1 MTAPHLCRRSILAM
15 VVVALVPVAVPS
27 PACAD
32 SPAVAPVR
40 QLIDGLTRVMKA
52 GRATPFT
59 QRFDMLAPVIDQ
71 TIDLSTI
78 LKASVGATWDN
89 LPPDQQATLMKAFRR
104 YTVASYVDGFDE
116 DDEHFVINPEPRV
129 SGDEQVI
136 RTEII
141 QDTGEEHRLDHVMRH
156 GPAGWRIVDVLADGA
171 ISRVAVQRS
180 DFRQLMRQGGA
191 SALAKSLETKSADL
205 SG

>member
-1 MTAPHLCRRSILAM
+1 MIAPHLCRRSILAM
-15 VVVALVPVAVPS
+15 VAVALVPVAVPS

-116 DDEHFVINPEPRV
+116 DDEHFVIDPEPGSPGTSR
-129 SGDEQVI
+129 SSEPRSF
-136 RTEII
+136 RTPGRN
-141 QDTGEEHRLDHVMRH
+141 TGWIML
-156 GPAGWRIVDVLADGA
+156 
-171 ISRVAVQRS
+171 
-180 DFRQLMRQGGA
+180 
-191 SALAKSLETKSADL
+191 
-205 SG
+205 